1 MLIIK
6 EDFKRL
12 EREQNSAGFGNGK
25 VQTDIIGLRK
35 YPLELHNQDIVS
47 HLLEHTLHQKLMA
60 MTFQF
65 IRPDT

>member
-12 EREQNSAGFGNGK
+12 EREQNSAGFGNRK

-35 YPLELHNQDIVS
+35 YTLELHNQDIAS
-47 HLLEHTLHQKLMA
+47 ELSEHTLQQELIA

-65 IRPDT
+65 ICPDT

>member
-35 YPLELHNQDIVS
+35 YPLKLQSRHCISSFGAYSSPETHGNDLPV
-47 HLLEHTLHQKLMA
+47 HLS
-60 MTFQF
+60 
-65 IRPDT
+65 